1 MYEHPVYIEYLRAY
15 NRLYGRI
22 RRKTLPVNTPLMD
35 QLKELRDEYYKKYD
49 ETPAEFQLDVIVEL
63 KDKIYE
69 LLGVT

>member
-1 MYEHPVYIEYLRAY
+1 
-15 NRLYGRI
+15 
-22 RRKTLPVNTPLMD
+22 MD